1 MKILVVGQSNNPGGV
16 ETVIKRYYET
26 VKDDVQFDL
35 MVFTDICYDEEY
47 YKEHNSNIIFI
58 KSAQFRQPFKYK
70 KEIKT
75 FFEQNRGIY
84 SAIWFNCCDLAN
96 CGYIMKQAK
105 KAGIKKRIIH
115 AHNNQLMHTGK
126 KRKFYELVHNYWKN
140 NIDRYATDYWACS
153 ELAGEF
159 FYKKSILESDNYRII
174 NNAIEVKKYCRNTKI
189 RDKVRTE
196 LGIGNNDIVVGH
208 VGRFQYQKNHEL
220 LIDIYNSFHK
230 KYSDSR
236 LLLVGQGVEE
246 AAIKDKVNKL
256 KLEENVMFLGIRSD
270 VNEIMQAMDVFVFP
284 SLYEGL
290 PVTMVEAQAAGLP
303 CIISDKVPEECI
315 ITTNLVTTQKLT
327 DSPKIWAE
335 HIIGRAK
342 NTRTDHYDEMKSHGY
357 DIEEAAKWLQNY
369 YIAHSGE

>member
-35 MVFTDICYDEEY
+35 MVFTDICYDKEY
-47 YKEHNSNIIFI
+47 YREHNSNIIFI

-270 VNEIMQAMDVFVFP
+270 VNEIMQAMDVFVLP
-284 SLYEGL
+284 SRFEGL
-290 PVTMVEAQAAGLP
+290 GIVLIEAQAAGLP
-303 CIISDKVPEECI
+303 CVTSKNVVPDIVNVTGNVEFVGLDEPVDRWVEAIEAQMNKAVDYEQSSIKVS
-315 ITTNLVTTQKLT
+315 Q
-327 DSPKIWAE
+327 A
-335 HIIGRAK
+335 
-342 NTRTDHYDEMKSHGY
+342 GY
-357 DIEEAAKWLQNY
+357 DIEVEGDKFKHF
-369 YIAHSGE
+369 IED